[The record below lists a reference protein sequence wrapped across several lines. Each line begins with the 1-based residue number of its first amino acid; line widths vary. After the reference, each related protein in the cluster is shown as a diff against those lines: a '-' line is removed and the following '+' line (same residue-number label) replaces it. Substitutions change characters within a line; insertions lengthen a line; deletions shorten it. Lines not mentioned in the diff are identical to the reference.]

1 MLAIAIL
8 KHAFLQIFGNLR
20 PLLHILL
27 LPVLVQVGGVFLLF
41 LMAWTRQSSVE
52 SLFMAVMILAF
63 VTLPMI
69 WVAVNWH
76 RYILLNEPQSML
88 PNLPLA
94 AMLRY
99 IGTAI
104 LTALMVIVPT
114 IAVMVVTQLVL
125 AGMGLQNVILVM
137 VLTVIAMLCVM
148 SILLRLNTALPAAAI
163 GAAEP
168 IQTAWKATSGQG
180 GTFLLLVMMMA
191 ALQIPMN
198 MIGLL
203 PTGPANTGFLMIFD
217 LLLLLMGSWV
227 YMIISLSI
235 LTTLYGHFVENRPL
249 RTSL

>member
-88 PNLPLA
+88 PICRWRPCC
-94 AMLRY
+94 
-99 IGTAI
+99 AI
-104 LTALMVIVPT
+104 SA
-114 IAVMVVTQLVL
+114 
-125 AGMGLQNVILVM
+125 
-137 VLTVIAMLCVM
+137 
-148 SILLRLNTALPAAAI
+148 
-163 GAAEP
+163 
-168 IQTAWKATSGQG
+168 
-180 GTFLLLVMMMA
+180 
-191 ALQIPMN
+191 
-198 MIGLL
+198 
-203 PTGPANTGFLMIFD
+203 
-217 LLLLLMGSWV
+217 
-227 YMIISLSI
+227 
-235 LTTLYGHFVENRPL
+235 RP
-249 RTSL
+249 S

>member
-1 MLAIAIL
+1 
-8 KHAFLQIFGNLR
+8 
-20 PLLHILL
+20 
-27 LPVLVQVGGVFLLF
+27 
-41 LMAWTRQSSVE
+41 
-52 SLFMAVMILAF
+52 
-63 VTLPMI
+63 
-69 WVAVNWH
+69 
-76 RYILLNEPQSML
+76 
-88 PNLPLA
+88 
-94 AMLRY
+94 MLRY